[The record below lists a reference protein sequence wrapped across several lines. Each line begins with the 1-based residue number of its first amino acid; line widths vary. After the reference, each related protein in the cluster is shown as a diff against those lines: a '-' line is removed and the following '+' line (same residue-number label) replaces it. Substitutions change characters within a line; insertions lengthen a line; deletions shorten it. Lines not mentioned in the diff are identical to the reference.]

1 MCDNELLSA
10 MSKTENID
18 TIKDDID
25 QAEERAKRI
34 QADETELE
42 KLKTDCTR
50 SDSHSNNI

>member
-1 MCDNELLSA
+1 